1 MENHFLT
8 CFLVLRQLDDLLV
21 IFSPGSLQP
30 WSETHYSSFGISRKS
45 INHIVVVKLLK
56 EGVKKK
62 KMKKVRIEKRQMERE
77 RKKLQN
83 IASLRN
89 NLEEEIKL
97 RMTNCSVK
105 NPIKPGHL

>member
-1 MENHFLT
+1 MIIIKIENHYLT

-45 INHIVVVKLLK
+45 INHIVVVKLLR

-62 KMKKVRIEKRQMERE
+62 RKWKNYELKKEKWRE
-77 RKKLQN
+77 KKKLQN
-83 IASLRN
+83 IVSLRN
-89 NLEEEIKL
+89 NLETK
-97 RMTNCSVK
+97 K
-105 NPIKPGHL
+105 K